1 MMADTRTK
9 RFSFSLLPRLV
20 GFGVLVFIIWLLFST
35 LFMPLMSSSA
45 TRAVLNAPVILL
57 TTPIDGVVS
66 SLTIEP
72 GASFATGQKIA
83 TIENPRA
90 NQETL
95 LTLQTRRLSL
105 EQQLSSLASQA
116 EHDQQFLDALE
127 KTSEQ
132 YQSAF
137 HTRQLYAQKALKAES
152 SAAGARLEDARET
165 VDRNLELFRQGA
177 ISQAAVASSKAQLAS
192 LQGAAESVNS
202 QLRINNGDL
211 SAASKE
217 VYLDPEQLRLFELKA
232 KITTLQLS
240 LANQAKNRVTQQ
252 QELDNLNDL
261 IATEQNR
268 IKLMTGYDVIAYSP
282 GTVQEL
288 VAPQGTQVRAG
299 ATLLRATNCNESYV
313 IAVFPER
320 MASKIERDSVLQ
332 VSVRGLSQTLTA
344 KVVQLLSS
352 PSDIQVSSYSVPF
365 PYAEQNSVYVV
376 GAFDSNLTQSQRAAV
391 CNPGHWVTAE
401 VSR

>member
-1 MMADTRTK
+1 MADTRSK
-9 RFSFSLLPRLV
+9 RFSFSFLPRLV
-20 GFGVLVFIIWLLFST
+20 GFGVLAFIIWLLFST

-83 TIENPRA
+83 TIDNPRA
-90 NQETL
+90 NQEAL

-105 EQQLSSLASQA
+105 EQQMSSLTSQA

-127 KTSEQ
+127 KTSQQ

-137 HTRQLYAQKALKAES
+137 HTRQLYAQKALKAEN
-152 SAAGARLEDARET
+152 SAASVRLEDAQET
-165 VDRNLELFRQGA
+165 LDRNLELFRQGA

-192 LQGAAESVNS
+192 LQGAAQSVKS
-202 QLRINNGDL
+202 QLQINDGDL

-240 LANQAKNRVTQQ
+240 LANQAKNRATQQ
-252 QELDNLNDL
+252 QELDNLNNL
-261 IATEQNR
+261 IATEQDR

-320 MASKIERDSVLQ
+320 MASKIERDSVLR
-332 VSVRGLSQTLTA
+332 VSIRGLSHTLTA

-376 GAFDSNLTQSQRAAV
+376 GAFGSNLTKSQRAAV